1 MVALFQAF
9 LQLLISSIA
18 LASAKDLRIMPLG
31 ASITFGVGSSQG
43 NGYREFLRESLQGAG
58 YKVTYVGSQ
67 HNGPMTNNDNEGF
80 PGLRISQVLN
90 DHAKTDVPTHKPNL
104 YTINVGTND
113 AVQNFK
119 IDEAGKRMDE
129 LLDFLWTATPDAN
142 VVLSTLVR
150 NKDANTDARVVK
162 INKQFEDLVSRRK
175 SNGNTK
181 IALAD
186 MHGSDGPQDADINSD
201 GTHPN
206 DTGFKKMSNIW
217 LDAIKTVSGTAKK
230 SKACN
235 TKKRT
240 EM

>member
-1 MVALFQAF
+1 
-9 LQLLISSIA
+9 
-18 LASAKDLRIMPLG
+18 MPLG

-90 DHAKTDVPTHKPNL
+90 DHAKADVPIYKPNL

-175 SNGNTK
+175 SNGNSK

-217 LDAIKTVSGTAKK
+217 FDAIKIVSGSAKK

-235 TKKRT
+235 TKMGA
-240 EM
+240 EV

>member
-1 MVALFQAF
+1 MVSLFQAF

-90 DHAKTDVPTHKPNL
+90 DHAKADVPIYKPNL

-175 SNGNTK
+175 SNGNSK

-217 LDAIKTVSGTAKK
+217 FDAIKIVSGSAKK

-235 TKKRT
+235 TKMGA
-240 EM
+240 EV